1 VNAPSQSSSSLA
13 VSYVYCAFLCCHEA
27 TMKFFCFVRTE
38 TKCLKVLVEIVLYL
52 AHVSPNG
59 LKKFRQGHH
68 DLDDD
73 PKSESLST
81 TQNPAKL

>member
-1 VNAPSQSSSSLA
+1 
-13 VSYVYCAFLCCHEA
+13 
-27 TMKFFCFVRTE
+27 
-38 TKCLKVLVEIVLYL
+38 VLVGIVLYL

-73 PKSESLST
+73 PRSESLST
-81 TQNPAKL
+81 TQYPAKLCKPINWWPDTTDKNQT